1 MEQRIRDF
9 EQVWNTRL
17 PLLAH
22 MTQVELLE
30 FIPRPLLVRQTNYHH
45 LLPEAMLARWFAADS
60 VEQDAIMMEYAAEAP
75 FSDIDNDDLEL
86 LFPKSP
92 MEYAAE
98 APFSDIDNDDLE
110 LLFPKS
116 PKNYDI
122 AYDEDGEWSYYNGTW
137 YLLHPD
143 GRHPLDYPRL
153 DDYDDPADLF
163 N

>member
-92 MEYAAE
+92 
-98 APFSDIDNDDLE
+98 
-110 LLFPKS
+110 
-116 PKNYDI
+116 KNYDI